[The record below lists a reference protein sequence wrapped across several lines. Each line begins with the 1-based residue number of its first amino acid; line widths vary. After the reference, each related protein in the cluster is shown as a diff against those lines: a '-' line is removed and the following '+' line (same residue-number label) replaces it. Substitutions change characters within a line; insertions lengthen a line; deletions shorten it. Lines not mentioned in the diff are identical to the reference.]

1 MVRTGQF
8 DRSLNTAGANS
19 ALARTS
25 TVQLK
30 ALTASPRDLCAGVEN
45 TTSSKRS
52 KDWAKSCNINWV
64 HISRLYDKIRVMIF
78 LTFSMTVHILP
89 NPSSDFNHRGAYT
102 GQAYKAKFMP
112 RSLTHHS
119 EGKTHHSE
127 GKTIQ
132 LQTQSGEI

>member
-1 MVRTGQF
+1 MSTEHESVCTKHQMVRTGQF
-8 DRSLNTAGANS
+8 DRSLNTAGADS

-30 ALTASPRDLCAGVEN
+30 ALTASPSDLCAGVEN

-52 KDWAKSCNINWV
+52 KDWAKSCNIHWVPYFQILLV
-64 HISRLYDKIRVMIF
+64 HISPISLNDV
-78 LTFSMTVHILP
+78 
-89 NPSSDFNHRGAYT
+89 NHRGAYT
-102 GQAYKAKFMP
+102 GQAYKEKFMP

-127 GKTIQ
+127 GKTIR